1 MNEIEPGS
9 PVHRVA
15 MLLKAAPD
23 GRLTR
28 AAIAI
33 TMAITQRQ
41 VDMMLEPGVEGG
53 WLRVGNDSEAG
64 KTYHLGPRYSA
75 LQALPPPP
83 PHTATAAVAAAA
95 PATKPQA
102 AGALT
107 RRGRAHLPALDPR
120 KLKVSAD
127 VPLPMPAIALR
138 GKTKHDAV
146 FDQLT
151 ADGMS
156 VTGIDIAY
164 QAALLKATQAYLNH
178 HPEIKAT
185 SNLFVRRTDA
195 THCGIWRV
203 PKSVEDGTQARHR
216 ARKANKLKAA
226 A

>member
-9 PVHRVA
+9 PVHHVA

-28 AAIAI
+28 AAIAV
-33 TMAITQRQ
+33 TMAMTQRQ

-64 KTYHLGPRYSA
+64 KTYHLGPRCSA
-75 LQALPPPP
+75 LQALP
-83 PHTATAAVAAAA
+83 
-95 PATKPQA
+95 
-102 AGALT
+102 
-107 RRGRAHLPALDPR
+107 PALDPR

-164 QAALLKATQAYLNH
+164 QVALLKATQAYLNH